1 MKQWREPAQ
10 AHSVH
15 NGRARTQTQAI
26 LFQSLSSWPQVKE
39 DDLFILVISNS
50 LTKNVGTWQRNRIV
64 SEQVLFGRWLVHV
77 T

>member
-39 DDLFILVISNS
+39 DDLFIHVFSNS
-50 LTKNVGTWQRNRIV
+50 LARDVGTGQRAETV
-64 SEQVLFGRWLVHV
+64 S
-77 T
+77 